1 MGPMRPLFASLL
13 FLLAG
18 CQASFSADDQKAADI
33 GTRNAAELHDEC
45 ATDDAGTCTAPVVR
59 ARSLIIFCAAQHA
72 ETTHGTPFDGGP
84 PCPHP

>member
-1 MGPMRPLFASLL
+1 MRFMVLL
-13 FLLAG
+13 IGLVS
-18 CQASFSADDQKAADI
+18 CQASYSADDKTAADI
-33 GTRNAAELHDEC
+33 GTRNASELHDEC
-45 ATDDAGTCTAPVVR
+45 ATDDAGTCTAAVVR